1 MTRHRQVGNEI
12 LFICT
17 NVRMMIEYKN
27 KGNAIK
33 LYSSL
38 DIKEK
43 DGVQY
48 VYTVRYQWRYVCKIE
63 RAKNVRFLICE
74 KKKFFFSLEY
84 TKKEEFWVCFIVCL
98 ILETHRRLQPHAMFC
113 FLFPTKKSTK
123 TKRRIVYGRS
133 THMWCVQICRLLCT
147 VYADRYFTRRWA

>member
-48 VYTVRYQWRYVCKIE
+48 VYTVRYQ
-63 RAKNVRFLICE
+63 
-74 KKKFFFSLEY
+74 
-84 TKKEEFWVCFIVCL
+84 
-98 ILETHRRLQPHAMFC
+98 
-113 FLFPTKKSTK
+113 
-123 TKRRIVYGRS
+123 
-133 THMWCVQICRLLCT
+133 
-147 VYADRYFTRRWA
+147 